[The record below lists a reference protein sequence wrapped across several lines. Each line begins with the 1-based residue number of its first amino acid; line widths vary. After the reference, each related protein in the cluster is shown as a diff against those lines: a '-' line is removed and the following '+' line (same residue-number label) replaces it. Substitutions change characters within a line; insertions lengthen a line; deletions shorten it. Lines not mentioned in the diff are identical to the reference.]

1 MGRGMKMNNEYS
13 REYSMTIHHQPKQA
27 RSYQRW
33 NTGTATCYAHNCTC
47 TGCPNEDTCNSY
59 VYAVNEYGI
68 KPMKYATIKTY
79 QNIGEADYK
88 NWL

>member
-1 MGRGMKMNNEYS
+1 MGRGSKMNNEYS

-33 NTGTATCYAHNCTC
+33 NTGTATCYAHNCSC
-47 TGCPNEDTCNSY
+47 TGCPNEETCNSY

>member
-1 MGRGMKMNNEYS
+1 MDKEYS

-27 RSYQRW
+27 RAYRKW
-33 NTGTATCYAHNCTC
+33 NTTTATCYAHKCCCN
-47 TGCPNEDTCNSY
+47 GCPNEDTCNSY
-59 VYAVNEYGI
+59 LYAVNEYGI

-88 NWL
+88 THLYR

>member
-1 MGRGMKMNNEYS
+1 MNNEYS
-13 REYSMTIHHQPKQA
+13 REYSMTIHQQTKQA
-27 RSYQRW
+27 RAYLRW
-33 NTGTATCYAHNCTC
+33 NTTTATCYAHKCRC
-47 TGCPNEDTCNSY
+47 TGCPNADTCNSY

-88 NWL
+88 RYL

>member
-1 MGRGMKMNNEYS
+1 
-13 REYSMTIHHQPKQA
+13 MTIHQQPKQA
-27 RSYQRW
+27 RAYQRW
-33 NTGTATCYAHNCTC
+33 NTTTATCYAHKCRC
-47 TGCPNEDTCNSY
+47 TGCPNADTCNSY

-88 NWL
+88 RYL